1 METKVGLGRLRVID
15 ITKQA
20 KEVFGDRVVKSAYVI
35 DSYDNLSEDSIK
47 LSDMDSNEFVVEFNR
62 GNTVR
67 FCASEWLSVM
77 AI

>member
-1 METKVGLGRLRVID
+1 MRVIN

-35 DSYDNLSEDSIK
+35 HSYDNLSKDSIK

-62 GNTVR
+62 GNAVR

>member
-1 METKVGLGRLRVID
+1 MGLGRLRVID